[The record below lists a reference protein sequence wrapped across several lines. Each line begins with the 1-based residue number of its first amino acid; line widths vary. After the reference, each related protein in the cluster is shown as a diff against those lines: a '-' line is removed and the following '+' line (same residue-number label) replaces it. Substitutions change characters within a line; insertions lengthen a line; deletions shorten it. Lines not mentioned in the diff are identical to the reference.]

1 MTPYYPDHILQY
13 SHLHVYTRV
22 FFENIVRQTDR
33 TCKWEGNFLSTFC
46 EINGNKNKTYW
57 DTPHCITHQTLGQ
70 QPAWTAAWTW
80 EKNPIISKS
89 PELKQILSWKK
100 FSLKPQWSID
110 NLLLEIYLL
119 LWTQLFKELNQEF
132 LDSGLHYITLYKE
145 LQWHL
150 LYNYITIYII
160 VISPIKIISTEM
172 ARIQEFRNFVNL
184 FAISGIHLN

>member
-1 MTPYYPDHILQY
+1 MATKIKHTGILHIALLIRPLDSSQ
-13 SHLHVYTRV
+13 
-22 FFENIVRQTDR
+22 
-33 TCKWEGNFLSTFC
+33 
-46 EINGNKNKTYW
+46 
-57 DTPHCITHQTLGQ
+57 PGQ
-70 QPAWTAAWTW
+70 RPGP
-80 EKNPIISKS
+80 EKKNPIISKS

-150 LYNYITIYII
+150 LYNCITIYII
-160 VISPIKIISTEM
+160 VISPIRIISTEV